1 MAKEVLDGLQVEYC
15 TEEINDREDCVP
27 LQDMFAKIT
36 GERTVNNRVCGSHIK
51 ALEAFAVDINR
62 TFGCIQFFFL
72 TTTSV
77 S

>member
-15 TEEINDREDCVP
+15 TEEINDREDCEP

-36 GERTVNNRVCGSHIK
+36 GERTVSNSVCDSHIK
-51 ALEAFAVDINR
+51 ALEALIEHSDAFS
-62 TFGCIQFFFL
+62 FFL